1 MSFIKRNLNWLIF
14 ITIIILLVI
23 AKVSMLLDDQG
34 NKINIKIIK
43 ESFGVDDELTKKLNK
58 MDKQLTALEFKMIPM
73 KDPVTDNLEPP
84 KEKKN
89 YINSSTH
96 YY

>member
-1 MSFIKRNLNWLIF
+1 MSFIKGNLNWIIF

-23 AKVSMLLDDQG
+23 AKVSMLLDDPG
-34 NKINIKIIK
+34 NQINIKIIK
-43 ESFGVDDELTKKLNK
+43 ESFGMNDEFINKLNK

-73 KDPVTDNLEPP
+73 KEPVTNNLEPP
-84 KEKKN
+84 KEKKK